1 MGRALGAAAV
11 LLGIAAAAATAGTA
25 GPAFSPNAIVEAYGG
40 EGVLER
46 FQAFR
51 TDAEVVARMRGGKG
65 RVRRDLAAPGR
76 LRVEIA
82 YPGTT
87 EVRILDGD
95 LGWRGDAGGARAVEG
110 PPRTAMVY
118 QFLRSAVP
126 WVFVEY
132 AGRFVDRGTR
142 ADAGGTLRAVGLPWS
157 PELDLTYWIQEE
169 TRRVVRVEGVLRMG
183 NAKSIFATE
192 YGDFRRVEGLLVP
205 FSEENYASGQHT
217 GTTQV
222 LSVSFAP
229 PDLGPFSPPGETRR

>member
-1 MGRALGAAAV
+1 MAAGLRAAAV
-11 LLGIAAAAATAGTA
+11 LLGLAAAAATGGAA
-25 GPAFSPNAIVEAYGG
+25 GPTFSPEAVVEAYGG
-40 EGVLER
+40 GQALER
-46 FQAFR
+46 FRAFR
-51 TDAEVVARMRGGKG
+51 TDAEVIARVRGGNG

-82 YPGTT
+82 YPGAT

-95 LGWRGDAGGARAVEG
+95 LGWRGDAGGVRAVEG

-142 ADAGGTLRAVGLPWS
+142 SEAGATFRAVGLPWS
-157 PELDLTYWIQEE
+157 PELDLTYWIQEQ

-183 NAKSIFATE
+183 DATTVFATA
-192 YGDFRRVEGLLVP
+192 YGDFRRVGGLLVP
-205 FSEENYASGQHT
+205 FSEENYASGRHT

-222 LSVSFAP
+222 LSVSFDP
-229 PDLGPFSPPGETRR
+229 PDLGPFSPSRDEGR